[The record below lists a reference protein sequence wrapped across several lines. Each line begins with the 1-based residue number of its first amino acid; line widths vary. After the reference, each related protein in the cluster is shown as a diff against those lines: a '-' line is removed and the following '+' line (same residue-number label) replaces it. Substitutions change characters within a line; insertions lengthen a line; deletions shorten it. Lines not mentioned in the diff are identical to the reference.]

1 MSNKFNEYIQS
12 GNKILRCGFT
22 TGTCATLASK
32 ACTVIHFTGQ
42 KIDTISIITPK
53 GIEVIADVLNI
64 TISTNS
70 ITCAIRKDAGDDIDV
85 TDGMLIYARIDFIDN
100 NEINITGGEGVGL
113 VTKKGL
119 NQPVG
124 EYAIN
129 STPRKM
135 IIEELT
141 KLSKQYNYNKG
152 YNVTIFAP
160 EGKEIAKRTF
170 NSNLGIIGGISI
182 IGTTGI
188 VEPQSLQALVDTIK
202 VEINMHNTNCQ
213 KRLVLTF
220 GNYGQD
226 FITENNYKILS
237 KYEQVKISNFVGDTL
252 DLLYPTEIEEVILV
266 GHIGKVVKLAGGIM
280 NTHSKF
286 GDCRV
291 EIFSA
296 YSSYHGASHETI
308 QKLMHSATTDA
319 CIDILDE
326 INLRDIVMK
335 SIIEKASQHLQKRVD
350 SKIQIG
356 LIAFSNTHGL
366 LKISDIAQELL
377 DKWKGE

>member
-1 MSNKFNEYIQS
+1 MTNKFNEYIQS

-22 TGTCATLASK
+22 TGTCSTLASK
-32 ACTVIHFTGQ
+32 ACTVIYFTGK
-42 KIDTISIITPK
+42 KIDTISITTPK
-53 GIEVIADVLNI
+53 GIEVVADVLNI
-64 TISTNS
+64 EISTNS
-70 ITCAIRKDAGDDIDV
+70 ITCAIQKDAGDDIDV
-85 TDGMLIYARIDFIDN
+85 TDGMLIYARIDFIEQ
-100 NEINITGGEGVGL
+100 NEIIITGGDGIGL

-135 IIEELT
+135 ITEELN
-141 KLSKQYNYNKG
+141 KLSKEYNYTKG
-152 YNVTIFAP
+152 YKVTISAP
-160 EGKEIAKRTF
+160 EGKEIAKKTF
-170 NSNLGIIGGISI
+170 NSNLGIIDGISI

-296 YSSYHGASHETI
+296 YASLHGASQEVI
-308 QKLMHSATTDA
+308 QKLMQSATTDA
-319 CIDILDE
+319 CIDILEE
-326 INLRDIVMK
+326 INIKETVMQ
-335 SIIEKASQHLQKRVD
+335 SITEKASQYLQKRVD
-350 SKIQIG
+350 NKIQIG
-356 LIAFSNTHGL
+356 LITFSNTHGL
-366 LKISDIAQELL
+366 LKTSQIAQELL
-377 DKWKGE
+377 EKWKT